1 MCIYIYSTMNP
12 LSVLYSSN
20 LTCSISNFVYI
31 YVKVL
36 PMSSSSKKMDDQK
49 WSLVFI
55 CLALLFTTSSSA
67 EFLIQ
72 QVQFCLFFS
81 LFRNTFLIDWLITKS
96 SLLQNPGHRGQ
107 RSRVQQF
114 LQSQGEFWYTCC
126 YEIFFL

>member
-1 MCIYIYSTMNP
+1 MNP

-36 PMSSSSKKMDDQK
+36 PMSSSSKTMDGQK

-55 CLALLFTTSSSA
+55 CLVLLFTTSSSA

-72 QVQFCLFFS
+72 QVQFCFVFSFFETLF
-81 LFRNTFLIDWLITKS
+81 WLIG
-96 SLLQNPGHRGQ
+96 LLLK
-107 RSRVQQF
+107 VAF
-114 LQSQGEFWYTCC
+114 
-126 YEIFFL
+126 